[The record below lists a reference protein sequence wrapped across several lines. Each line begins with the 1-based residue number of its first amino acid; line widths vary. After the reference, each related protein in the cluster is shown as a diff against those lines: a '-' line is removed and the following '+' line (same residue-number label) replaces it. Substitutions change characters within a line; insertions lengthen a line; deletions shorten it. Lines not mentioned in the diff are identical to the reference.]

1 MLRFRSTA
9 FRSPSYNKGYTVQPS
24 ARASPKFFFHFV
36 SEKLRIS
43 LTLGKIAR
51 SARNFAQWAAA
62 SPRYALP
69 LAPRATSH
77 NCHIKKL
84 KAVLDK
90 NRDQLEDDIGD
101 IYWFL
106 ALLANGSN
114 INMDEAIDKVIKK
127 NEARFPASDVKSNH
141 TNLYLGGKDKQYK

>member
-1 MLRFRSTA
+1 MNQFQKRIKQFSEDRDWSQ
-9 FRSPSYNKGYTVQPS
+9 FHN
-24 ARASPKFFFHFV
+24 PKD
-36 SEKLRIS
+36 L
-43 LTLGKIAR
+43 LLGIVEEVGEI
-51 SARNFAQWAAA
+51 RNIVKWEQD
-62 SPRYALP
+62 
-69 LAPRATSH
+69 
-77 NCHIKKL
+77 IKKL